1 MKRINRSAILAWLL
15 SLICV
20 SGASVSLIMW
30 LLNQNGRPAPFE
42 LSQALVWSWGLPVLF
57 SILAAMIIARQPQNR
72 VGWLLMLPALVTVVP
87 IDTYLAAPRTVLT
100 PGLWLLLWYD
110 NWSWIP
116 VIFPVFLIPLH
127 FPNGRPPSAKWNWI
141 NWLALGMWLFFML
154 LTPFFHDTGPMN
166 YEWTLSN
173 PVGFI
178 PVEVVDGPVL
188 IVWGIGLI
196 TLVSASVL
204 SLLVRYHRAQ
214 SRERQ
219 QIKWLLYAAFLFVFV
234 YTFTFFLS
242 DTQQSGFASGWVDLS
257 LSLSILTIAVA
268 IGIAILRYQLFDID
282 VIIRKTAVYAVLS
295 ALLGLVYFGSIILL
309 QTIFETVT
317 DARSPVI
324 IVVSTLLIAA
334 LFTPL
339 RQRVQAII
347 DRRFFRQKYDAQQ
360 VLAQFAQTARDEV
373 SLEALTAELTS
384 VVRETIQP
392 EQISVWLKPVS
403 DSKRPFS

>member
-1 MKRINRSAILAWLL
+1 MFLKNRSTVLAWLL

-20 SGASVSLIMW
+20 IGASASLIIW

-57 SILAAMIIARQPQNR
+57 SVLAAMIIARQPQNR

-87 IDTYLAAPRTVLT
+87 IDTYLATPQTVLT
-100 PGLWLLLWYD
+100 PSLWLLLWYD

-127 FPNGRPPSAKWNWI
+127 FPNGRPPTPKWNWI
-141 NWLALGMWLFFML
+141 NWLALGMWLFFVL
-154 LTPFFHDTGPMN
+154 LTPFFHDMGPMN
-166 YEWTLSN
+166 YAWTLPN

-178 PVEVVDGPVL
+178 PLEVADGPVL
-188 IVWGIGLI
+188 FAWGIGLI
-196 TLVSASVL
+196 TVVSASVL
-204 SLLVRYHRAQ
+204 SLLVRYRRAQ

-219 QIKWLLYAAFLFVFV
+219 QIKWLLYAGFLFVFV
-234 YTFTFFLS
+234 YTITFFLS

-295 ALLGLVYFGSIILL
+295 ALLGLVYFGSIVLL

-334 LFTPL
+334 LFAPL
-339 RQRVQAII
+339 RQRVQAVI
-347 DRRFFRQKYDAQQ
+347 DRRFFRKKYNAQQ
-360 VLAQFAQTARDEV
+360 ILAQFAKTARDEV
-373 SLEALTAELTS
+373 SLEALTAELTR
-384 VVRETIQP
+384 VVQETMQP
-392 EQISVWLKPVS
+392 EQANIWLRTGTK
-403 DSKRPFS
+403 